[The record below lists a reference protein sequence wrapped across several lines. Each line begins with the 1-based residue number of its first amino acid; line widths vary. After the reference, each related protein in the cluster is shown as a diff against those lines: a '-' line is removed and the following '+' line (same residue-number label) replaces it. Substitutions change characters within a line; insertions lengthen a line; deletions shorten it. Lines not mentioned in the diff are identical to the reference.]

1 MTTRRRFCT
10 TALGAV
16 HVVEAGVVDA
26 PAVVLLHQTPRSS
39 DEYAEVVELLG
50 VDHHVIAI
58 DTIGYGCSD
67 HVSAQ
72 PSIGDYANGVVRV
85 LEQLGVPCA
94 TLVGHHTGAFIA
106 LEVAAALPSIANG
119 AVLSGPVYMD
129 DETRAQLT
137 PWFVQWHPD
146 VDGVH
151 LREKWSRLGRW
162 AAEPSM
168 RQRLLTDLFRAGETS
183 EHGHMAILAYD
194 MAARLPL
201 VQAPA
206 LLLYAHGDP
215 FVDIAQAPRFT
226 EVLAHA
232 TIEQVEGGI
241 FLPTERPE
249 MFAAVVRTFV
259 ATLRS
264 R

>member
-1 MTTRRRFCT
+1 MTTRRRFCA

-16 HVVEAGVVDA
+16 HVVEAGVVGA

-50 VDHHVIAI
+50 VDHHVMAI

-67 HVSAQ
+67 RVIAP
-72 PSIGDYANGVVRV
+72 PSINDYASGVARV
-85 LEQLGVPCA
+85 LEQIGVSCA

-106 LEVAAALPSIANG
+106 LEVAAAIPGIATG
-119 AVLSGPVYMD
+119 VVLSGPVYMD
-129 DETRAQLT
+129 DEARARLA

-146 VDGVH
+146 AEGVH
-151 LREKWSRLGRW
+151 LREKWTRLGRW

-168 RQRLLTDLFRAGETS
+168 RQRLLSDLFRAGETS

-206 LLLYAHGDP
+206 LLVYAHGDP
-215 FVDIAQAPRFT
+215 FVDIAQAARFT

-232 TIEQVEGGI
+232 TVEHVEGGI

-249 MFAAVVRTFV
+249 MFAAIVRTFV
-259 ATLRS
+259 ATL
-264 R
+264 